1 MDIDKYIA
9 GKATGVSKIELH
21 GDSTLLV
28 TWPDGFDTETG
39 QARPPKEQGFQP
51 ADLDAMREAAAQS
64 VESAEEALVKAQA
77 RLAGFDE
84 LLADI
89 QELA

>member
-9 GKATGVSKIELH
+9 GKATGASKVERH
-21 GDSTLLV
+21 GETTLLV
-28 TWPDGFDTETG
+28 SWPGGFDPETG
-39 QARPPKEQGFQP
+39 KALAPKEQGFQP
-51 ADLDAMREAAAQS
+51 ADLDAMRESAAQAVS
-64 VESAEEALVKAQA
+64 TAEEAFTKAQA

-89 QELA
+89 QEIT